1 MEDEVARAFDLQL
14 RQGLLKGVN
23 LTHEQIPMFDFQ
35 DERELENKKEKIA
48 QYYRNWLEKGSE
60 SEIAKAYDSLVKQHA
75 DLLELRKDDADFE
88 HKIRV
93 ENLTLKSKLHEINR
107 QTFHAGCG
115 GNPNCHNCKIQKIIS
130 GDGKIE

>member
-23 LTHEQIPMFDFQ
+23 LTHEQIPIFDFQ
-35 DERELENKKEKIA
+35 DESELENKKEKIA

-75 DLLELRKDDADFE
+75 DQRKLVDDLKEFTEKFYDGNHNPLSTKTRLTEIFA
-88 HKIRV
+88 KYGV
-93 ENLTLKSKLHEINR
+93 EI
-107 QTFHAGCG
+107 
-115 GNPNCHNCKIQKIIS
+115 
-130 GDGKIE
+130 